1 VGEKY
6 HDIKNKHVVK
16 NILGGV
22 CGMEVF
28 LNVRVQLHPEHQVEV
43 HLYLRRLHHLQKR
56 QVEVLNLQVVCWFL
70 KMVFLFSQCE
80 QQEYQKLM
88 LKYQKL

>member
-1 VGEKY
+1 MV
-6 HDIKNKHVVK
+6 
-16 NILGGV
+16 
-22 CGMEVF
+22 VF
-28 LNVRVQLHPEHQVEV
+28 LGARVQDKVQEEV

-88 LKYQKL
+88 LKYQKLMLKYQKL